1 MRILKNSNFD
11 FMSKKIFALGLSG
24 LIVFAGI
31 FSLLINGGPKL
42 SIDFKGGT
50 LVAVQYNKDIKV
62 EDVRSKMSNI
72 NIDGQKFDFSKE
84 EVKYFGSKSAVS
96 IRVPHIENSPSNFAQ
111 KIADHLFQSFPN
123 QVPGDMTKFVLS
135 KGKISPK
142 IGSELSGK
150 AVMAIFSALA
160 LILLYI
166 SIRFEF
172 KFALGAIA
180 ALTHDILITLGM
192 FSLLSYEISLPIIAA
207 FLTIVG
213 YSLNDTIVIFDR
225 IRENLKSSR
234 NQAYSVIVNNS
245 INESLS
251 RTVITSLT
259 TFVVVF
265 ILWVFGGEVIH
276 NFAFA
281 MIVGVIVGTYSSI
294 FVASPLLKYLKVT
307 SKTMDKSE
315 EKILP

>member
-123 QVPGDMTKFVLS
+123 QVPEDMTKFVLS
-135 KGKISPK
+135 KGNISPK

-294 FVASPLLKYLKVT
+294 YIASTLVIYLHE
-307 SKTMDKSE
+307 KS
-315 EKILP
+315 IN